1 MYIINTVVFF
11 FISILYA
18 IVFQSSGGIINIH
31 NLYING
37 ESPYHAIGAIVI
49 YVIIALVI
57 RFFIKD
63 KKIGI
68 MKNSLD
74 NIVRSTPQ
82 LVFSLGSTLSG
93 ILLATSVLI
102 LVDYGFNKLFYKYA
116 LITLVYFFVFIF
128 FGSITKYILNE
139 LKK

>member
-1 MYIINTVVFF
+1 
-11 FISILYA
+11 
-18 IVFQSSGGIINIH
+18 
-31 NLYING
+31 
-37 ESPYHAIGAIVI
+37 
-49 YVIIALVI
+49 
-57 RFFIKD
+57 
-63 KKIGI
+63 